1 MASERPEEKPSEQE
15 QPTPKEPAPAKPAG
29 PADDVPLAED
39 VHGAQDLPVAEPVA
53 PEPVVVAHPVPVA
66 REIPVAEEVSPK
78 ARPPR
83 PAAKPTPATPP
94 TETGEP
100 PSGGDRRPPR
110 RRRRWRLVALLV
122 VALLVLAVALA
133 PTILSMGLARQY
145 LLDLANERLPVRVD
159 AQGWDLSWFGVQQVR
174 GVSVRMPEGQRVAT
188 VRDGVLEQGLFELLS
203 DPKRIGRVRLEGVE
217 AWADG
222 LKQAAAAFAAQEAAE
237 APPSPKPP
245 PPEPPPTEPP
255 PVKPGPEA
263 EGPEVPGPP
272 APAPGLTLPEE
283 IEIRDATLH
292 GGPAELRVAQ
302 AVLKT
307 GAENDTVHADVRII
321 HGEAAGTATL
331 DAKLTGLSS
340 DWQGPEALGAK
351 GTLACADLPVK
362 ALWAIAT
369 DLGLAMQ
376 GDGTLSL
383 RAAFSY
389 GRSGDVA
396 VQATCQGAD
405 LVATGEPIQGD
416 RVTLESLDL
425 TVDAAYARGV
435 VTVAK
440 FSVSTPPLTAAAA
453 GTFSLA
459 ASETAP
465 PTGEG
470 SAQLTLDAGRIAR
483 MLPST
488 LGLHKDL
495 TVEAGILE
503 ATLQAASDEKAS
515 RIQVT
520 VGLKDLRGTRD
531 GKPLALAPVQLVAD
545 LVRPHP
551 AAGAKTAA
559 PKETDWLGQARGI
572 TVNAVKLTGPFG
584 TVDAA
589 GTLETFSLT
598 AQLDLA
604 KATEETGRFL
614 DLKGYGAAGSATI
627 TLSTKGALPT
637 GLGATLRADLT
648 DLVVLLGGGSQLRE
662 ARATFSA
669 ETEIKVDAQDRLTDV
684 TIKTFTLD
692 AATASL
698 TATGFAQRIRQ
709 SWQFQGTAGGKGT
722 VANLGGLVAIVLP
735 VVTGAKATDAKA
747 DAAPD
752 WRRTVL
758 DYARCASGAGG
769 KPAEGT
775 WQLSV
780 ESGGAAD
787 QAMAVKSTMTVAG
800 LVLPLARPEKKT
812 LRLATATLT
821 SDVLY
826 APGERAKVT
835 VHLIQAA
842 IPGASATVQG
852 PATIE
857 VAGAASALSGTL
869 QAVVKADLPTLVAT
883 LEPFDLLPKEP
894 TLAGEVDVQV
904 TASPGIDHR
913 TVAKVVATGRKFE
926 MAWADGRGY
935 SDPLPRVTADA
946 AFIRNDAGDLT
957 QISVTNWSVATVTAS
972 LAGTA
977 SAAQTEG
984 RWHWQATAAGE
995 GAIRPVALAA
1005 AKLRAQPASPIRGLW
1020 KVDAGFDSR
1029 AQRLTLTASATN
1041 LAIPQEGQPAKPDL
1055 RLDDVRLQANLVL
1068 AEDDAIRIE
1077 QANLSGPGIAARAGG
1092 TVRLP
1097 SKPDDHPSADGNVT
1111 VKANLAQCAQV
1122 LKPFGLLPDDTRLAG
1137 TADLDL
1143 KVAGT
1148 ADGFTGQGTLDLTDL
1163 DVQAAASRMVVQEKK
1178 AHLPIALTYEKGK
1191 RRWEFLSQNM
1201 KAETVSGTWHAAVT
1215 ETDTSPLLQ
1224 ARCDLVFD
1232 AKRVRDLV
1240 GSALPPTIRMSGPWR
1255 LAASV
1260 AGALGSDKPAPPPPA
1275 GAPDAKPEPLPWHR
1289 RIAGLVSDG
1298 SLEVKRFEYETL
1310 SGGDGTVTWKMA
1322 NGRITL
1328 TPDPKK
1334 PSTLALAGGKVNLGG
1349 VIDLRGD
1356 VPHLVIAQRLVMAEA
1371 VPLGGE
1377 QVQSYLKYVSP
1388 VLAASMAARG
1398 NLSVAIEQLDVP
1410 LTEDA
1415 ARKAVATGEY
1425 WIDDFQTELISPLG
1439 KLIQVAGGSAKTITQ
1454 PFGPIRV
1461 QLRDGLITIPE
1472 HDLRYS
1478 ETVSLRFGGTIGV
1491 DKQMNVMVGVPL
1503 SDGMLAR
1510 YKVSAAALPYLQGTV
1525 IALPLKGTID
1535 NPRLDETAIAKR
1547 LGDMALEAIKR
1558 QTLERLGDWLKGS
1571 LKKP

>member
-1 MASERPEEKPSEQE
+1 M
-15 QPTPKEPAPAKPAG
+15 
-29 PADDVPLAED
+29 PLAED
-39 VHGAQDLPVAEPVA
+39 VHAAEDLPVAEPVA
-53 PEPVVVAHPVPVA
+53 PEPVVMAHPVPVA
-66 REIPVAEEVSPK
+66 REIPVAEEVPPRPK
-78 ARPPR
+78 PPR
-83 PAAKPTPATPP
+83 PAAKPTPAAPPEKRAPARLAAVPQDDAAAELDETPP
-94 TETGEP
+94 DPPPPQADDP

-110 RRRRWRLVALLV
+110 RRRRGRLVALLV
-122 VALLVLAVALA
+122 VALLVLAVVLA
-133 PTILSMGLARQY
+133 PTILSMGFARQY
-145 LLDLANERLPVRVD
+145 VLDMANERLPVRVD
-159 AQGWDLSWFGVQQVR
+159 AQGWALSWFGAQQVS
-174 GVSVRMPEGQRVAT
+174 GMSVQMPEGQRVAT
-188 VRDGVLEQGLFELLS
+188 VRDVVLEQGLFELLS
-203 DPKRIGRVRLEGVE
+203 DPTRIGCVRLAGVE

-222 LKQAAAAFAAQEAAE
+222 LKQAAAAFAAEQAVE
-237 APPSPKPP
+237 APAPPKPP
-245 PPEPPPTEPP
+245 PTKPPPTKPP

-263 EGPEVPGPP
+263 EVPEAPAPP
-272 APAPGLTLPEE
+272 MPAPGLTLPQEV
-283 IEIRDATLH
+283 EIRDATFH

-307 GAENDTVHADVRII
+307 GADNDTVHADLRII
-321 HGEAAGTATL
+321 HGQAAGTATL

-340 DWQGPEALGAK
+340 DWQGPEALGAE

-383 RAAFSY
+383 RATFSH

-396 VQATCQGAD
+396 VQATCQGAN

-440 FSVSTPPLTAAAA
+440 FNVTTPPLTAAAA
-453 GTFSLA
+453 GTFGLA
-459 ASETAP
+459 AFETAP
-465 PTGEG
+465 PAGEG
-470 SAQLTLDAGRIAR
+470 SAKVTLDAGRIAR

-488 LGLHKDL
+488 LRLHKDL

-503 ATLQAASDEKAS
+503 VTLKAASDEKAS

-520 VGLKDLRGTRD
+520 VDLKDLRGTRD
-531 GKPLALAPVQLVAD
+531 GKPLVLAPVQLVAD
-545 LVRPHP
+545 LARPHP
-551 AAGAKTAA
+551 AAGVKTAA
-559 PKETDWLGQARGI
+559 AKQTDWLARAKGI

-589 GTLETFSLT
+589 GTLEAFRLT

-614 DLKGYGAAGSATI
+614 DLEGYGAAGNATI
-627 TLSTKGALPT
+627 TLSTKGKLPT
-637 GLGATLRADLT
+637 DLGATLRVDLT

-662 ARATFSA
+662 ARATLSA

-684 TIKTFTLD
+684 TVKTFTLD

-722 VANLGGLVAIVLP
+722 VANLGGLVAIALP
-735 VVTGAKATDAKA
+735 LATGAKAPDAKA

-752 WRRTVL
+752 WRQMVL
-758 DYARCASGAGG
+758 DYARGASGAGG

-780 ESGGAAD
+780 EAGGAVD

-800 LVLPLARPEKKT
+800 LVMPLARPEGKT

-857 VAGAASALSGTL
+857 VAGAASVLSGTL
-869 QAVVKADLPTLVAT
+869 QAVVKADLPTLTQT
-883 LEPFDLLPKEP
+883 LAPFDLLPKEP
-894 TLAGEVDVQV
+894 TLVGEVDVQV

-913 TVAKVVATGRKFE
+913 TVAKVVVTGHKFE

-946 AFIRNDAGDLT
+946 ALIRNDAGDLT
-957 QISVTNWSVATVTAS
+957 EISVTNWSVATVAGS

-977 SAAQTEG
+977 SATRSED
-984 RWHWQATAAGE
+984 RWHWQATAAGD
-995 GAIRPVALAA
+995 GAIRPVAMTV

-1020 KVDAGFDSR
+1020 KIDAGFDSR

-1041 LAIPQEGQPAKPDL
+1041 LAIPQEGEPAKPDL
-1055 RLDDVRLQANLVL
+1055 RLDDVRLQTNLVL
-1068 AEDDAIRIE
+1068 ADDDVIRIE
-1077 QANLSGPGIAARAGG
+1077 QANLSGPGIAARASG
-1092 TVRLP
+1092 TARMP
-1097 SKPDDHPSADGNVT
+1097 SKPDDHPSADGSVT
-1111 VKANLAQCAQV
+1111 VKANLAECAQV
-1122 LKPFGLLPDDTRLAG
+1122 LKPFGLLPDDARLAG

-1148 ADGFTGQGTLDLTDL
+1148 VDGFTGQGALDLTDL
-1163 DVQAAASRMVVQEKK
+1163 DIQTTASRMVVQEKK
-1178 AHLPIALTYEKGK
+1178 AHLPITLTYEKGK

-1201 KAETVSGTWHAAVT
+1201 KAETVSGTWRAAVT
-1215 ETDTSPLLQ
+1215 ETDTAPLIQ

-1232 AKRVRDLV
+1232 AKRVRDLL

-1255 LAASV
+1255 LAAGV
-1260 AGALGSDKPAPPPPA
+1260 AGALKSEKPAPPPAA
-1275 GAPDAKPEPLPWHR
+1275 GAPDAKPMPWHR
-1289 RIAGLVSDG
+1289 RIAGLASDG

-1322 NGRITL
+1322 DGRITL
-1328 TPDPKK
+1328 APDPQK

-1349 VIDLRGD
+1349 VIDLSGD
-1356 VPHLVIAQRLVMAEA
+1356 VPRLVIAKRLVMAEG

-1377 QVQSYLKYVSP
+1377 EVQGYLKYMSP
-1388 VLAASMAARG
+1388 VLAASMSARG
-1398 NLSVAIEQLDVP
+1398 NLSLAIEHLDVP
-1410 LTEDA
+1410 LTEGA
-1415 ARKAVATGEY
+1415 AGKAVATGEY
-1425 WIDDFQTELISPLG
+1425 WIDDFQTELIGLLG
-1439 KLIQVAGGSAKTITQ
+1439 KLVQVTRQSAKTITQ

-1491 DKQMNVMVGVPL
+1491 DKQMNVMVGIPL
-1503 SDGMLAR
+1503 TDGMLAR
-1510 YKVSAAALPYLQGTV
+1510 YKVSAAALPYLKGAV

-1535 NPRLDETAIAKR
+1535 NPRLDESAIAKR
-1547 LGDMALEAIKR
+1547 LGEMALDAIKR